1 MKNNITNSLIISFL
15 LILFFSGCAQEPVA
29 EKGLKDYYANNY
41 LIGVAL
47 FPEVFEDLSEN
58 KLLKTQFNCITAEND
73 MKWERV
79 HPTLDEFTFDRA
91 DKIIEYAQAN
101 NMKVIGHT
109 LVWHSQIGKGVFNPV
124 GYEDESELVDSAT
137 LMNRVKNHIT
147 TVAGRY
153 KGKIHGWDV
162 VNEALNEDGTLR
174 ASNFLKIA
182 GEGYIQQAFGFA
194 HDVDPDAELYYNDYN
209 MVEPA
214 KREGAIALVRNLKEK
229 GVRIDGVGM
238 QAHWEL
244 NYPSLEKI
252 EESIIAYAELGV
264 KVMVTELDIS
274 VLPSP
279 WRMPSADIS
288 IKFENNETMNPYTEG
303 MPDSIGVAL
312 AKRYRDI
319 FALFNKHKDK
329 ISRVTFW
336 GLHDGNSWKNGF
348 PIKGRTDYP
357 LLFDRNQGEKEAY
370 WELINLMK

>member
-1 MKNNITNSLIISFL
+1 MKNNITNSFFISSL

-58 KLLKTQFNCITAEND
+58 KLLKTQFNCLTAEND

-109 LVWHSQIGKGVFNPV
+109 LVWHSQLGKGVFNPV
-124 GYEDESELVDSAT
+124 GYQDESELIDSAT

-182 GEGYIQQAFGFA
+182 GAGYIQHAFEFA
-194 HDVDPDAELYYNDYN
+194 HNVDPDAELYYNDYN

-252 EESIIAYAELGV
+252 EESIIAYANLGV
-264 KVMVTELDIS
+264 RVMVTELDIS

-288 IKFENNETMNPYTEG
+288 IKFENYETMNPYTEG

-357 LLFDRNQGEKEAY
+357 LLFDRNLDQKEAY
-370 WELINLMK
+370 RELINLMK